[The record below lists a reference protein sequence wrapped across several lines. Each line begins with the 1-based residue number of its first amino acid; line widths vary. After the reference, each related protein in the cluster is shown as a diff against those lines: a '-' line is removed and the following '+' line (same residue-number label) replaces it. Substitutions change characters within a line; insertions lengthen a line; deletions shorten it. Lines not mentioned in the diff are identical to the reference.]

1 MTVAPGEQPGREPG
15 EQPARESGGATER
28 ATTGPVAGDSVLA
41 VDLGVR
47 HLAVGVQGP
56 DGVLGV
62 RDRIVTPARDPLR
75 GLLRLV
81 DRVLAAT
88 PESQRPTV
96 CGVTAPGPVI
106 EPIGEFR
113 PLGITTWHGVPMRR
127 ELKALTGLET
137 VLESIGRGYAAMAA
151 GSGSAVALYLGD
163 QVDGGIVVDG
173 RLVAGATGHA
183 GMFGHLAVESG
194 GAPCVCGAP
203 GCLEAYASARAI
215 EEQTGRDLARTPAA
229 IVERTGIMVGR
240 ACASLA
246 AMLDQREI
254 VVGGPVVAAYR
265 DPFVDAVRAEFEQRC
280 RLVHLAG
287 VGVRIAQFHV
297 LSAPAAVARRLLAS
311 RV

>member
-1 MTVAPGEQPGREPG
+1 MIDSAGGRPASDPLG
-15 EQPARESGGATER
+15 AMQPASEGALL
-28 ATTGPVAGDSVLA
+28 GDSVLA

-127 ELKALTGLET
+127 ELKAVTGLET

-173 RLVAGATGHA
+173 RLVDGATGHA

-229 IVERTGIMVGR
+229 IIERTGIMVGR

-265 DPFVDAVRAEFEQRC
+265 DPFVEAVRAEFEQRC